1 MTFNVSHSIQ
11 FKAETVHLNFSA
23 RLATMKHKVP
33 GVLNVASSDTNK
45 LLSVMPLQL
54 KYVICNPVTQRA
66 MIMNKYL
73 CTFSLYNMK

>member
-1 MTFNVSHSIQ
+1 MTFNVSHPIQ

-45 LLSVMPLQL
+45 LLSVLPWQL
-54 KYVICNPVTQRA
+54 KYGICNPVTHRA
-66 MIMNKYL
+66 MIMDKYL
-73 CTFSLYNMK
+73 SLYNMK